1 MDADDFGGRHS
12 SFDSFEMLGMMGPM
26 VSILMFYMVLS
37 TVIVPLVLYI
47 IARWREH
54 REQVPDQQMGLKFA
68 LGYFKWQGF
77 QIALL
82 GAAALLWSVVSSLPS
97 EAHEYIYRPAFGL
110 ILPGLLVFGVSS
122 WALLRTNQIERPQ
135 VGRLLAG
142 YTMVLIGV
150 FAFTFLVIGFV
161 LLFWKGSTNKEL
173 GRFVWSFVF
182 VYGAAWVTQTA
193 MFMVDVAPSQP
204 PVQPPPT

>member
-12 SFDSFEMLGMMGPM
+12 SFGGGLEMFSILGPM
-26 VSILMFYMVLS
+26 LMIYVVFSML
-37 TVIVPLVLYI
+37 VIPLLLYV

-54 REQVPDQQMGLKFA
+54 REAVHDPQMGLKFA

-77 QIALL
+77 QIALA

-122 WALLRTNQIERPQ
+122 WALLRTNQLERPQ

-142 YTMVLIGV
+142 YSMILVGI

-161 LLFWKGSTNKEL
+161 LLFWKGSTDKEA
-173 GRFVWSFVF
+173 GRFVWSMVF

-193 MFMVDVAPSQP
+193 MFMVDVAPAQA

>member
-12 SFDSFEMLGMMGPM
+12 SSFGGFEMLGMLAPM
-26 VSILMFYMVLS
+26 IMVYVVM
-37 TVIVPLVLYI
+37 TMMIIPLVLYI

-54 REQVPDQQMGLKFA
+54 RESVPDPQMGLKFA

-77 QIALL
+77 QIALA
-82 GAAALLWSVVSSLPS
+82 GAAALLWSVTSSAPS
-97 EAHEYIYRPAFGL
+97 EMHEYIYRPAFGL
-110 ILPGLLVFGVSS
+110 ILPGLLVFGVAS
-122 WALLRTNQIERPQ
+122 WALLRTNQLERPQ

-142 YTMVLIGV
+142 YSMILVGI

-161 LLFWKGSTNKEL
+161 LLFWKGQTDKEA
-173 GRFVWSFVF
+173 GRFIWSMTF

-193 MFMVDVAPSQP
+193 MFMVDVAPTQP
-204 PVQPPPT
+204 LVQPPPS